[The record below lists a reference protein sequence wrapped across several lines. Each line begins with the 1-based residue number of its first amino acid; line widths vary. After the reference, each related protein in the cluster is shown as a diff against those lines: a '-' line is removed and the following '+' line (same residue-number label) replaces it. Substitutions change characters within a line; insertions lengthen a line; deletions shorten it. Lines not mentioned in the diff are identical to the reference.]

1 MSPRMKHL
9 TVVSVVGVTLL
20 ILLISI
26 FAVEISSTVPAELE
40 LSKALAVV
48 KVQETKVTITGVVKE
63 ISDTTLLVER
73 TVKGKVEFTE
83 FVLDKPLEK
92 IKTGDKVKVSYTKKE
107 GKNIVTGVTP
117 VISKKI
123 SKKPHR

>member
-1 MSPRMKHL
+1 MKHL
-9 TVVSVVGVTLL
+9 RVVSVVGVIL

-48 KVQETKVTITGVVKE
+48 TVQETNVTFTGIVKE
-63 ISDTTLLVER
+63 ISDTKLLVER

-83 FVLDKPLEK
+83 FVLDKPNEK
-92 IKTGDKVKVSYTKKE
+92 IKTGDKVKVSYTRKE
-107 GKNIVTGVTP
+107 GKNIAMKVTP

-123 SKKPHR
+123 SKKIL

>member
-9 TVVSVVGVTLL
+9 TVVSVAGAIL

-26 FAVEISSTVPAELE
+26 VAVEISSTVPAELE

-48 KVQETKVTITGVVKE
+48 TVQETNVTFTGIVKE
-63 ISDTTLLVER
+63 ISDTKLLVER

-83 FVLDKPLEK
+83 FVLDKPTEK
-92 IKTGDKVKVSYTKKE
+92 IKTGDKVKVSYTRKE
-107 GKNIVTGVTP
+107 GKNIATKVTP

-123 SKKPHR
+123 SKKIL

>member
-9 TVVSVVGVTLL
+9 TEVSVAGTIL

-26 FAVEISSTVPAELE
+26 FAVEIFSTVPAELE
-40 LSKALAVV
+40 LSKAIAIVT
-48 KVQETKVTITGVVKE
+48 VQETIVTFTGVVKKKF
-63 ISDTTLLVER
+63 DTKLLVER

-83 FVLDKPLEK
+83 FILDKPNEK
-92 IKTGDKVKVSYTKKE
+92 IKTGDKVKVSYIRKE
-107 GKNIVTGVTP
+107 DKNIAKRLIP

-123 SKKPHR
+123 SKNNLL